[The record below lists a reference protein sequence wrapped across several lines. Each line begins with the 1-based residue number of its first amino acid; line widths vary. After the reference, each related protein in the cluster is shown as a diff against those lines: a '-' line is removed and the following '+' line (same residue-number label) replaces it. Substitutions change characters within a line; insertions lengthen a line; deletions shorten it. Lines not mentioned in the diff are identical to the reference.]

1 MRYKVFFDTSV
12 LLAGLR
18 SPQGGS
24 SELLRHAVVGRLDA
38 FMSDDV
44 IDEVARHVHEVG
56 PDLRAL
62 FLKYLATIPFTL
74 LTVSAQEVALAATF
88 TEAKDSPIVA
98 AAAKADVDYL
108 VTLDKRHL
116 LNKKTEIEPHVGFT
130 IVRPE
135 DLIQLL
141 SEGGQP

>member
-12 LLAGLR
+12 LLASLR

-24 SELLRHAVVGRLDA
+24 SEVLRHAVVGHLDA
-38 FMSDDV
+38 FLSDDV

-62 FLKYLATIPFTL
+62 LLKYLATIPFT
-74 LTVSAQEVALAATF
+74 TISVSAQEVALAAVF
-88 TEAKDSPIVA
+88 TDPKDSPIVS
-98 AAAKADVDYL
+98 AAAKANVDYL

-116 LNKKTEIEPHVGFT
+116 LNKKMEIESHVEFA

-141 SEGGQP
+141 SGGR